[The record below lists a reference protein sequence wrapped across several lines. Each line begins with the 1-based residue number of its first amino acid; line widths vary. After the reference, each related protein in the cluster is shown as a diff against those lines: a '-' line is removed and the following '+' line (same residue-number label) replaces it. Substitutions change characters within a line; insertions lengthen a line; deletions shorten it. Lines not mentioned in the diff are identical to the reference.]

1 MRLAL
6 LHYSVPPIIGGVES
20 VLMHHAQQM
29 LAAGHRV
36 RLIAARGQRGN
47 QQLGLA
53 RVPLADSLHPDI
65 LAAKAELDAGRVPP
79 QFDALVAQL
88 SAALR
93 KAAAGVDVLF
103 AHNVC
108 SLHKNLALTA
118 ALHQLNSISGFP
130 RVILWHHDL
139 AWTTPRYRAEL
150 HDGYPWDLL
159 RTDWPGVTQVTVSAL
174 RQRELAEL
182 LNLAPE
188 RIRVVPNGLDL
199 GELFKL
205 EAQTQM
211 FISRFDLL
219 NAAPLLLLP
228 VRLTPRKNIELALHT
243 LAALR
248 ADFPAAHLLVTGP
261 PGAHNP
267 ANGEYFAR
275 LLELRAQLKLTD
287 AAHFLAELS
296 DAYVPDAVIAD
307 FYHLA
312 DALFLPSREEGF
324 GLPVLEAAAS
334 HLPVFCADIPPLR
347 ELGNNE
353 VVYFSPDGDPAQ
365 VARVVA
371 QSFQSNPVFRLA
383 ARTRQNFT
391 WEQIYRQHIAPLL

>member
-1 MRLAL
+1 MRLGL
-6 LHYSVPPIIGGVES
+6 LHYSVPPIVGGVES
-20 VLMHHAQQM
+20 VMAHHAEQM
-29 LAAGHRV
+29 LAAGHLV
-36 RLIAARGQRGN
+36 RLIAARGRRGS

-65 LAAKAELDAGRVPP
+65 LAAKAELDVGRVPP

-88 SAALR
+88 STALR

-118 ALHQLNSISGFP
+118 ALHQLNGTPGFP
-130 RVILWHHDL
+130 RLILWHHDL
-139 AWTTPRYRAEL
+139 AWTMPRYRAEL

-199 GELFKL
+199 GALFKL
-205 EAQTQM
+205 EAQTQAFM
-211 FISRFDLL
+211 RRFDLL

-248 ADFPAAHLLVTGP
+248 AEFPAARLLVTGP

-267 ANGEYFAR
+267 DNGEYFAR
-275 LLELRAQLKLTD
+275 LLALRAQLD
-287 AAHFLAELS
+287 
-296 DAYVPDAVIAD
+296 
-307 FYHLA
+307 
-312 DALFLPSREEGF
+312 
-324 GLPVLEAAAS
+324 
-334 HLPVFCADIPPLR
+334 
-347 ELGNNE
+347 
-353 VVYFSPDGDPAQ
+353 
-365 VARVVA
+365 
-371 QSFQSNPVFRLA
+371 
-383 ARTRQNFT
+383 
-391 WEQIYRQHIAPLL
+391 